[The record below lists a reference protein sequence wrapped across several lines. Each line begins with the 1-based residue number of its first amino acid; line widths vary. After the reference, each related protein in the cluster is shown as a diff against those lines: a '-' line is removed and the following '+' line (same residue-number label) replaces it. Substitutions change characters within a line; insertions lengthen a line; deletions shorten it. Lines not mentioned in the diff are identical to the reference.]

1 MGATLHICMTC
12 KAGLV
17 LETGEVCT
25 GQRLFE
31 AITALP
37 AASGVTVKPVD
48 CLSACNWGASI
59 ALSKPGAWGYV
70 YGRMR
75 VEHASDIMAGAAAYA
90 RTLDGLVPWRERPV
104 IFRKQ
109 SIARI
114 PPIFPSVEP

>member
-1 MGATLHICMTC
+1 MGAHLHICMTC
-12 KAGLV
+12 KAGFA
-17 LETGEVCT
+17 LEEGETCT
-25 GQRLFE
+25 GQRLYE
-31 AITALP
+31 AIMALP
-37 AASGVTVKPVD
+37 APEGVTVVPVE

-59 ALSKPGAWGYV
+59 ALSKPGAWSYV

-75 VEHASDIMAGAAAYA
+75 VEHASDILLGAAAYA

-114 PPIFPSVEP
+114 PPMET

>member
-12 KAGLV
+12 KAGLPV
-17 LETGEVCT
+17 VEGEACT
-25 GQRLFE
+25 GARLFA

-37 AASGVTVKPVD
+37 VPDGVTIKPAE
-48 CLSACNWGASI
+48 CLSACNWGASV
-59 ALSKPGAWGYV
+59 ALSKPGAWAYV

-75 VEHASDIMAGAAAYA
+75 EENAADILAGAAAYA
-90 RTLDGLVPWRERPV
+90 RTDDGLVPWRERPV

-114 PPIFPSVEP
+114 PPMER